1 MSGIQPVSTANIG
14 PVTDLQSAIAVAAAA
29 KGIEAQKAA
38 GQALV
43 ALIDPNLGANIDV
56 RA

>member
-1 MSGIQPVSTANIG
+1 MSGIAPVSMANVG
-14 PVTDLQSAIAVAAAA
+14 PVTDLLSAIAVAAAA
-29 KGIEAQKAA
+29 KGIEAQKAT

-43 ALIDPNLGANIDV
+43 ALIDPNLGANLDV